1 MKGGMNMGAK
11 ILVPTDGSEASN
23 NAIDY
28 ACKIAK
34 LFGDELLILNVVRT
48 GQTTSYHG
56 TTIKVKLEEELTE
69 AADHLVG
76 KSVNRADR
84 LGVKAESIIKQGL
97 PDKEI
102 VKIIKERDDLE
113 MVIMGAYGK
122 NFLERQIIGSKTEGV
137 IRSMP
142 QLDIPI
148 LVVPH
153 SCRDVCTVTPG
164 K

>member
-1 MKGGMNMGAK
+1 MGAK

-34 LFGDELLILNVVRT
+34 LFGDEILILNVVRT
-48 GQTTSYHG
+48 GVTTSYHG
-56 TTIKVKLEEELTE
+56 VSIKEKLEEELTE
-69 AADHLVG
+69 EAEHMVG
-76 KSVNRADR
+76 WSVNRADK
-84 LGVKAESIIKQGL
+84 LGVKAESIIRNGL

-102 VKIIKERDDLE
+102 VKLVKERDDLE
-113 MVIMGAYGK
+113 MIVMGAYGK

-142 QLDIPI
+142 QLD
-148 LVVPH
+148 VPVLIVPNK
-153 SCRDVCTVTPG
+153 CREVCKVINSE
-164 K
+164 

>member
-1 MKGGMNMGAK
+1 MGAK
-11 ILVPTDGSEASN
+11 ILVPIDGSDASK
-23 NAIDY
+23 NALDY

-56 TTIKVKLEEELTE
+56 TSIKVKLEEELAE
-69 AADHLVG
+69 AAEHLVG
-76 KSVNRADR
+76 KSLNRAER
-84 LGVKAESIIKQGL
+84 LGVKAESIIKHGL

-122 NFLERQIIGSKTEGV
+122 NFLERQIVGSNTEGV

-142 QLDIPI
+142 ELDVPI
-148 LVVPH
+148 LIVPH
-153 SCRDVCTVTPG
+153 SCRGVCAVTPG
-164 K
+164 EK